1 VRHLRIEIDDAI
13 EIAEKIDIRSE
24 RRVNAVT
31 VLHTAD
37 VVGDTRT
44 VADCVRKRRF
54 FYSSIACAMGKKVTN
69 LPFFLPVR
77 GQRQRS
83 PAIAGAPG

>member
-1 VRHLRIEIDDAI
+1 MRHLRIEIDDAI

-54 FYSSIACAMGKKVTN
+54 FYSSIACAMGKKVAN

-77 GQRQRS
+77 GRR
-83 PAIAGAPG
+83 